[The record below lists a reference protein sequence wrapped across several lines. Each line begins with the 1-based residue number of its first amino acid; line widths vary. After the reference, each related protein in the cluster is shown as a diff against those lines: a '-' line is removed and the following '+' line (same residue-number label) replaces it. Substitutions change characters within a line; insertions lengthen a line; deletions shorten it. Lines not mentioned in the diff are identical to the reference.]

1 MRILHQF
8 SKQLRNRTL
17 QKWKD
22 RFNHQPHYLAVII
35 PYVWLF
41 IFFFVPFLIILKISF
56 AQAIFSL
63 PPFDVLY
70 QWYDDSLLQIK
81 LNFGNFTIL
90 LKDPFYGEAF
100 VSSVKIA
107 GTATASCLILGYL
120 MAYGI
125 TNSSPSWRVLLIL
138 LVLLPFWTS
147 FLIRV
152 YAWMSLLSAK
162 GIINTVLI
170 NLGLSQNPLFFLDN
184 AYAAGLGITYCYL
197 PFMVLPI
204 YASLEKIDPVY
215 WEAAYDLGASPWRT
229 FWRITVPLSKPGI
242 LAGCILVFVPAIG
255 EFVIPELLGGPNTM
269 TIGRVLWS
277 EFFNNQDWPR
287 ACALA
292 VFMMTIFVV
301 PIMAFQHYQQ
311 RNLHP
316 SEQK

>member
-1 MRILHQF
+1 MNNIQRF
-8 SKQLRNRTL
+8 SDQLREQTFR
-17 QKWKD
+17 KWQEH
-22 RFNHQPHYLAVII
+22 FNHHPQYLAIII
-35 PYVWLF
+35 PYIWLF
-41 IFFFVPFLIILKISF
+41 VFFFVPFLIILKISF
-56 AQAIFSL
+56 SQAIFAL
-63 PPFDVLY
+63 PPFEVLY
-70 QWYDDSLLQIK
+70 QWCDDSLLQIK
-81 LNFGNFTIL
+81 LNFGNFTVL
-90 LKDPFYGEAF
+90 LKDPFYREAF
-100 VSSVKIA
+100 GSSLKIA
-107 GTATASCLILGYL
+107 GTATVNCLILGYM

-125 TNSSPSWRVLLIL
+125 TNASPHWRILLIL

-162 GIINTVLI
+162 GVINTVLI
-170 NLGLSQNPLFFLDN
+170 KLGLIQDSLLLLDN

-204 YASLEKIDPVY
+204 YSSLEKIDPVY

-242 LAGCILVFVPAIG
+242 FAGCILVFIPAIG
-255 EFVIPELLGGPNTM
+255 EFVVPELLGGPDTIM
-269 TIGRVLWS
+269 IGRVLWS

-301 PIMAFQHYQQ
+301 PIMAFQRYQQ
-311 RNLHP
+311 RNLHL
-316 SEQK
+316 SEQ